1 MARLGAHRVIVHGF
15 AKELSFDPPPNGV
28 VPSPHWVDEDLPLE
42 DIVEAACPYEDTSG
56 DTSEDNASGSPYR
69 AAVMIT
75 CRHVDPARLASPE
88 WGVLERVGRFAGRS
102 SVGTGRG
109 YGAGVDVVGLW
120 LPGGKAPPRNVV
132 QWLEEHSGLLVS
144 YNIDSDEGGGSPLAP
159 FPYVGMTDFLD
170 RATAVRDV

>member
-1 MARLGAHRVIVHGF
+1 MARLGPRRVIVHGF

-42 DIVEAACPYEDTSG
+42 DIVEAAACPYG
-56 DTSEDNASGSPYR
+56 DASPYR

-75 CRHVDPARLASPE
+75 CRHVDPVRLASPE
-88 WGVLERVGRFAGRS
+88 WGVLERVGRFAGRN

-120 LPGGKAPPRNVV
+120 LPGGKAPPRSVV
-132 QWLEEHSGLLVS
+132 QRLEEHSGLLVS
-144 YNIDSDEGGGSPLAP
+144 YNIDSDEGRASPLVP
-159 FPYVGMTDFLD
+159 SPYVGMTDFLD